1 MPVKRYKV
9 NNKGRRNTSVDT
21 FEDITR
27 SKPEKSLVYLKKANA
42 GRTNGKITV
51 RHQGGG
57 ERQFVRII
65 DTKRNK
71 YEIPATVASIEYDP
85 GRNARV
91 ALLHY
96 KDGEK
101 RYMVAPHTLKVG
113 DVILS
118 SMNGAEIKVGNRM
131 PLSKIPI
138 GVFVFDV
145 ELQPEAGGK
154 IARAAGAQI
163 QLVAVEKGLAHLRM
177 PSTEVRMV
185 PEACFATIGQSSN
198 VDHWLIR
205 WGKAGRSRHRG
216 IRPTVRGKVMNP
228 VDHRHGGGEGK
239 HPIGLKAP
247 VTYTGKLA
255 LGVKTRDVK
264 ATSQKFI
271 LSRRAKKNRT

>member
-21 FEDITR
+21 FEDVTR
-27 SKPEKSLVYLKKANA
+27 SYPEKSLIVLRKEHA
-42 GRTNGKITV
+42 GRTNGKMTV
-51 RHQGGG
+51 RHRGGG
-57 ERQFVRII
+57 ERQFIRIV
-65 DTKRNK
+65 DEKRDK
-71 YEIPATVASIEYDP
+71 YDIPATVATIEYDP
-85 GRNARV
+85 NRNARI

-113 DVILS
+113 DVVVS
-118 SMNGAEIKVGNRM
+118 SQNGAEIKVGNRM

-138 GVFVFDV
+138 GVFVYDV
-145 ELQPEAGGK
+145 ELAPGNGGK
-154 IARAAGAQI
+154 IARAAGTQV

-185 PEACFATIGQSSN
+185 PEGCFATVGQASN

-205 WGKAGRSRHRG
+205 WGKAGRTRHRG

-247 VTYTGKLA
+247 VSYTGKLA
-255 LGVKTRDVK
+255 LGVKTRDTK
-264 ATSQKFI
+264 RSSQKFI
-271 LSRRAKKNRT
+271 LSRREKKKRT